1 MTRESQS
8 LCGRSYDSYD
18 PWDVALETID
28 PEEIAPEFSK
38 IAAFI
43 SDSSDAFIADRTELL
58 QDELRDLGS
67 ETDFSGKKMELGSMY
82 ETPTRPK
89 RYAIEKL
96 WMRVENHHKKQPDLH
111 Q

>member
-38 IAAFI
+38 TAAFI
-43 SDSSDAFIADRTELL
+43 SDSADAFIADRTELL

-67 ETDFSGKKMELGSMY
+67 ETDFSG
-82 ETPTRPK
+82 
-89 RYAIEKL
+89 EKL
-96 WMRVENHHKKQPDLH
+96 KFGQPFEYTTKPTTSDDRHPWELISKRNKIRNNLH